1 MTAGSKVRFDVDAL
15 KSRAG
20 GTVLARGEVYHRDR
34 RVRILS
40 VEPARVLAV
49 VEGSEDYTVA
59 LSGRGGVIDGECSC
73 PAFADRGICK
83 HIVAT
88 ALAADALGDDALE
101 GSGALARI
109 RDHLK
114 TKSLE
119 ALVEVI
125 VGLAEAEPAPFRKL
139 DLAATARSADDKTLK
154 AKLKAAI
161 DGATRTGGYVD
172 YKEARDWAKG
182 VDDALDA
189 VAELASGPHAGLAL
203 ELAECAIERIEE
215 ALNEIDDSSGH
226 CGRLLHRAAAVHVEA
241 ARAARP
247 EPLRLACALFEREI
261 ASGYGA
267 FEGAAEAYADPLGER
282 GLTEYRRLADEA
294 WGETPAAHGRRPAPR
309 VR

>member
-20 GTVLARGEVYHRDR
+20 GTVLARGEVYHRDG

-73 PAFADRGICK
+73 PAFADQGICK

-88 ALAADALGDDALE
+88 ALAADALGDDELE

-119 ALVEVI
+119 ALIEMI
-125 VGLAEAEPAPFRKL
+125 VGLAEADPALFRKL

-161 DGATRTGGYVD
+161 DGATRTGVTSITKRRGTG
-172 YKEARDWAKG
+172 RR
-182 VDDALDA
+182 
-189 VAELASGPHAGLAL
+189 ASTTPSM
-203 ELAECAIERIEE
+203 RSQ
-215 ALNEIDDSSGH
+215 SSH
-226 CGRLLHRAAAVHVEA
+226 PAP
-241 ARAARP
+241 ARALRSNSPSAR
-247 EPLRLACALFEREI
+247 
-261 ASGYGA
+261 SNGS
-267 FEGAAEAYADPLGER
+267 
-282 GLTEYRRLADEA
+282 RRL
-294 WGETPAAHGRRPAPR
+294 
-309 VR
+309 